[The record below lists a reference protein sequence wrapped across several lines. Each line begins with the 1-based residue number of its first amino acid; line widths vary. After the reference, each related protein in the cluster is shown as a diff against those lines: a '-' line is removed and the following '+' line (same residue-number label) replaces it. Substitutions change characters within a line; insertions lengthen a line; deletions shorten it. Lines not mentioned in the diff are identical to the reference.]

1 MKAWYLYIVAGIL
14 LIAGIGLIT
23 IKHLGPAPEVNCVA
37 EGQPTSGFAIEKDGK
52 ECRLSSE
59 DFEKYWNW
67 DTRSALPARWAG
79 LGLAAVAI
87 GTAVTGGVM
96 QARQSKR
103 RRAATQAG
111 HFPGGYPHP

>member
-1 MKAWYLYIVAGIL
+1 MKPWYLYIAAAVL

-23 IKHLGPAPEVNCVA
+23 VKHLGPAPEVSCVA

-59 DFEKYWNW
+59 DFQKYWEW

-79 LGLAAVAI
+79 LGLAVVAI

-96 QARQSKR
+96 QAKQNKR
-103 RRAATQAG
+103 RRQGTQTG
-111 HFPGGYPHP
+111 QLPGGYTQP